1 MSNESI
7 STNKLTIGYRDPHS
21 EVRVQTDLTFSLQ
34 TGEMVCMLG
43 PNGCGKSTLLR
54 TLAGLQPAIEGEF
67 RIQNSDVS
75 IQNSDVRSQTSKEV
89 ALVLTERLSMD
100 NTTVHDVVAMGRYPY
115 TSFLG
120 GLTDEDERI
129 IAESLEKV
137 GFKNSDVRSQSSDVR
152 NQNSDVRSQSS
163 DVRSQ
168 SSDVRSQSS
177 DVRNQSSDV
186 AKTFFNAHSD
196 GEKQRILIAKALA
209 QQTPIILL
217 DEPTAHLDL
226 PHRILVLRLLRQ
238 LAHEQGKTVLIST
251 HELDLALALSDR
263 ILLMTP
269 GKGVQLDTAE
279 NLRKS
284 DAFTRAF
291 GMDIFHPL
299 GG

>member
-1 MSNESI
+1 MSNVSI
-7 STNKLTIGYRDPHS
+7 STNSLTIGYRIASGTEYP
-21 EVRVQTDLTFSLQ
+21 VQTDLNFSLL

-54 TLAGLQPAIEGEF
+54 TLAGLQPALLGEYI
-67 RIQNSDVS
+67 IQNSDRPEKS
-75 IQNSDVRSQTSKEV
+75 V

-120 GLTDEDERI
+120 GLSEQDERI
-129 IAESLEKV
+129 IAESLEAV
-137 GFKNSDVRSQSSDVR
+137 GFDLLALNSSHSP
-152 NQNSDVRSQSS
+152 
-163 DVRSQ
+163 
-168 SSDVRSQSS
+168 
-177 DVRNQSSDV
+177 
-186 AKTFFNAHSD
+186 FNAHSD

-226 PHRILVLRLLRQ
+226 PHRILILRLLRQ

-263 ILLMTP
+263 ILLMSP
-269 GKGVQLDTAE
+269 AGRGIQLDTPEA
-279 NLRKS
+279 LKKA
-284 DAFTRAF
+284 DAFTSAF
-291 GMDIFHPL
+291 GMDIFSPL
-299 GG
+299 G

>member
-1 MSNESI
+1 
-7 STNKLTIGYRDPHS
+7 
-21 EVRVQTDLTFSLQ
+21 
-34 TGEMVCMLG
+34 MLG

-67 RIQNSDVS
+67 RIQHSEFS
-75 IQNSDVRSQTSKEV
+75 IQHSDVRAQKSKEV

-120 GLTDEDERI
+120 GLTAEDERI
-129 IAESLEKV
+129 IVESLEKV
-137 GFKNSDVRSQSSDVR
+137 GF
-152 NQNSDVRSQSS
+152 QNSDVRSQSS
-163 DVRSQ
+163 E
-168 SSDVRSQSS
+168 
-177 DVRNQSSDV
+177 V

-284 DAFTRAF
+284 DAFTQAF
-291 GMDIFHPL
+291 GMDIFSPL
-299 GG
+299 GEI